1 MEAENTVRLHDCYSE
16 NLFKVTC
23 ILVYFISSQKRPVN
37 AQKGEATVILGTSH
51 QKCPSVLINTT
62 CQNYMNK
69 HFINTLHLVRVAK
82 KNNKKS
88 SPLSLLIGH
97 AKILAWHLNSPAIY
111 SVKLLIYIKN

>member
-69 HFINTLHLVRVAK
+69 HFINALHLVRVAK
-82 KNNKKS
+82 KKKKKFPS
-88 SPLSLLIGH
+88 
-97 AKILAWHLNSPAIY
+97 ILAYWTCQNISMTLE
-111 SVKLLIYIKN
+111 